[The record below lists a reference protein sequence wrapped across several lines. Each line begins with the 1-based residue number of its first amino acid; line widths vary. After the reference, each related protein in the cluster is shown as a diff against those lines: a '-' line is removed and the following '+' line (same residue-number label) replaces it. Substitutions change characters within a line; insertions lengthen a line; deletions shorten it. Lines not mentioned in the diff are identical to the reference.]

1 MTMANTAEDAVLKA
15 IFTNTSWSLISDA
28 LGVAGSL
35 YISLHT
41 ADPGEAGAQNT
52 NETAYTNY
60 TRVAVARTS
69 GGWTVTGSSVVNA
82 ALIQFPQSGGSGTD
96 CTHFSVVTTSS
107 GAGQIIIRGALSAT
121 LPTGSGIQPQF
132 AAGDLTATL
141 D

>member
-1 MTMANTAEDAVLKA
+1 MSFSNATETELLNYIFDSAAAAWEANSN
-15 IFTNTSWSLISDA
+15 F
-28 LGVAGSL
+28 
-35 YISLHT
+35 YIALHT
-41 ADPGEAGAQNT
+41 ADPGEAG
-52 NETAYTNY
+52 TATTSEASYTNY
-60 TRVAVARTS
+60 ARVAVSRTNGFTIS
-69 GGWTVTGSSVVNA
+69 GNSVENA

-96 CTHFSVVTTSS
+96 CTHFSIVTTSS

>member
-1 MTMANTAEDAVLKA
+1 MSFSNATETEILAY
-15 IFTNTSWSLISDA
+15 IFDSAAAAWEGNASFW
-28 LGVAGSL
+28 VA
-35 YISLHT
+35 LHT
-41 ADPGEAGAQNT
+41 ADPAEAGTATT
-52 NETAYTNY
+52 NEVAYTNY
-60 TRVAVARTS
+60 ARVAVSRTTGFTVS
-69 GGWTVTGSSVVNA
+69 GNSVENA

-132 AAGDLTATL
+132 AAGALTATL

>member
-1 MTMANTAEDAVLKA
+1 MSFSNATETEVLSYIFDSAAAAWEANAN
-15 IFTNTSWSLISDA
+15 FW
-28 LGVAGSL
+28 VA
-35 YISLHT
+35 LHT
-41 ADPGEAGAQNT
+41 ADPGEAGTAT
-52 NETAYTNY
+52 TSEVAYTSY
-60 TRVAVARTS
+60 ARVAVSRTTGFTVS
-69 GGWTVTGSSVVNA
+69 GNSVENA